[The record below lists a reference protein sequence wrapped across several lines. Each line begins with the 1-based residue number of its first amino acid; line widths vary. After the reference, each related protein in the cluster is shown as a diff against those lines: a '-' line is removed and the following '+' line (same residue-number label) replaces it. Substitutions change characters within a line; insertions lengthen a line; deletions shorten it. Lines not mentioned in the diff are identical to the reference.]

1 MQTVFVVVAFV
12 MGLATLGCFVFG
24 VYSLPMGLLLKDRK
38 QALVGLF
45 CLLGALAGFF
55 IAAIFLAMGIG
66 KMC

>member
-1 MQTVFVVVAFV
+1 MQTVFIVLGFIF
-12 MGLATLGCFVFG
+12 GLATVGCFVFG

-55 IAAIFLAMGIG
+55 VAAIFLVMGIG